1 MNLLV
6 NKVYDKV
13 QIFETVQGEGVHS
26 GVPSFFIRLQGCNV
40 RCFFCDEKST
50 WKHGGEFATD
60 IDIQEILNSFD
71 EKNPILKRVVIT
83 GGEPTEQ
90 NLVPLIKALVG
101 KGFSV
106 ALETA
111 ATGDYLEDIFE
122 LKSELGSEKLW
133 VTFSPKEIYSE
144 NGKPASKKIWQLADE
159 LKFVFASDKAA
170 KYLLEVIFKELDLVK
185 SKMPVFLVPDWNNK
199 EKYQDEILDILKL
212 YPARSRIGIQAH
224 KFWGL
229 L

>member
-6 NKVYDKV
+6 NKVYDKA

-50 WKHGGEFATD
+50 WKHGGEFAAEID
-60 IDIQEILNSFD
+60 IDEILNFLN
-71 EKNPILKRVVIT
+71 EKNPNLKRIVIT

-90 NLVPLIKALVG
+90 NLVPLIRALAR

-111 ATGDYLEDIFE
+111 ATGEYLEDIFD
-122 LKSELGSEKLW
+122 LKNELGSEKLW
-133 VTFSPKEIYSE
+133 ITFSPKEIYSE
-144 NGKPASKKIWQLADE
+144 NGKPASERIWQGADE
-159 LKFVFASDKAA
+159 LKFVFASEKAG
-170 KYLLEVIFKELDLVK
+170 KYLLEVIFKELDIIK

-199 EKYQDEILDILKL
+199 EKYQEEILNILKI
-212 YPARSRIGIQAH
+212 YPARCRIGIQAH

>member
-6 NKVYDKV
+6 NKVYDKS

-50 WKHGGEFATD
+50 WKHGGEFASE
-60 IDIQEILNSFD
+60 IEIKEILNFFH
-71 EKNPILKRVVIT
+71 EKNPNLKRVVIT

-90 NLVPLIKALVG
+90 NLVPLIKALVN

-106 ALETA
+106 AIETA
-111 ATGDYLEDIFE
+111 ATGEYLQDIFE
-122 LKSELGSEKLW
+122 LKHELGSEKLW
-133 VTFSPKEIYSE
+133 ITFSPKEVYSE
-144 NGKPASKKIWQLADE
+144 NGKPFSHKIWELADE
-159 LKFVFASDKAA
+159 LKFVFASEKAA
-170 KYLLEVIFKELDLVK
+170 KYLLEVIFKELDIVK

-199 EKYQDEILDILKL
+199 AKYQEEILNILKI
-212 YPARSRIGIQAH
+212 YPSRCRIGIQAH
-224 KFWGL
+224 KFLGL